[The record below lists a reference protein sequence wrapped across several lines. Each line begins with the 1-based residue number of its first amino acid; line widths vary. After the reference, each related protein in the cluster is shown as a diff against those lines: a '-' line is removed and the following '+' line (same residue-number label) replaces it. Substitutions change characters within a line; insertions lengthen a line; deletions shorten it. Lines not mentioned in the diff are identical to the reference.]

1 MRWTWIEGRKKG
13 SLAVGAFLVLVV
25 GGAVVAATTG
35 GVSGR
40 ESRTSTGSSAAVSSA
55 PALTGDAKAA
65 VAPDASGQAPGA
77 PGAAGGAPVPQ
88 IAPVP
93 PGGTGTSTV
102 APSGPKIVRNADI
115 AVRVGKGRF
124 GPAFDRVASIAAANG
139 GYVTS
144 STTSTGGG
152 SGRSTP
158 ARSGELTVRV
168 PSDRFDDTRRA
179 LGQLG
184 TVEQESLRGEDVS
197 GQLVDQDARLRSLQ
211 AQEDSLRTLLGKA
224 TGVSDVLQVQNALF
238 AVRQQIEQ
246 LQAQQT
252 QLDQAATLATIQVSV
267 YEPGASP
274 IGQPEPL
281 PATGLAHDLGRARDG
296 AVAVVGGM
304 IVVLGWLVPVA
315 VVGGL
320 VWGGLRLRRRAGGP
334 GRPSP
339 VPAPADA

>member
-1 MRWTWIEGRKKG
+1 MRWTWIKGRRKG
-13 SLAVGAFLVLVV
+13 TLALGAFLTLVV
-25 GGAVVAATTG
+25 GGAVVAARTG

-40 ESRTSTGSSAAVSSA
+40 ESHTSTGSSAGVSSA
-55 PALTGDAKAA
+55 PAIARDAKAA
-65 VAPDASGQAPGA
+65 VAPEASGQAA
-77 PGAAGGAPVPQ
+77 GAPVPQ

-93 PGGTGTSTV
+93 PGGTGTGTV
-102 APSGPKIVRNADI
+102 APTGPRIVRNADI

-144 STTSTGGG
+144 STTSTSGG
-152 SGRSTP
+152 SGRSAP
-158 ARSGELTVRV
+158 PRSGQLTVRL
-168 PSDRFDDTRRA
+168 PSERFDDTRRA

-211 AQEDSLRTLLGKA
+211 AQEDSLRTLLSKA

-252 QLDQAATLATIQVSV
+252 QLDQSATLATIQVSV

-281 PATGLAHDLGRARDG
+281 PATGLAHDLDRARDG
-296 AVAVVGGM
+296 AVAVLGGM

-315 VVGGL
+315 AVGGL
-320 VWGGLRLRRRAGGP
+320 VWGGLRLRRRAGAPGGP
-334 GRPSP
+334 AA
-339 VPAPADA
+339 VPAPADV